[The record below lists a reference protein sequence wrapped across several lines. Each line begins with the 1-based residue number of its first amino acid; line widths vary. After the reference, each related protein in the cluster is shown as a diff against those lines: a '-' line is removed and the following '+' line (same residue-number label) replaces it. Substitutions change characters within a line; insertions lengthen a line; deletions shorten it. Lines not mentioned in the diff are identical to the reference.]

1 MTLLLLL
8 LFRHKCSET
17 RRAGLFPRRLLS
29 LSTSSSVEREPEP
42 ELLCRRSAVC
52 STKTVQQA
60 ARGRLKVGSLALS
73 GAVYR

>member
-17 RRAGLFPRRLLS
+17 RRAGLFPRRLS
-29 LSTSSSVEREPEP
+29 LSTSSPVEREPEP